1 MSDKAGQYLELFL
14 DMMSAERGAAQN
26 TLEAYRRD
34 LEQYVGHLARVRT
47 PVDDV
52 DRNGVQAY
60 LMGLE
65 SQGFAATTQARH
77 LSAIKQFHR
86 FLVAEHLR
94 KDDPTAIV
102 PAPKA
107 GQRLPKT
114 LSIEEVDQ
122 LFAAAEAAMAQP
134 NLSPK
139 AQLKAERNFVLLELL
154 YGTGMRVSELV
165 ALLRSAIVKDASM
178 LVVRGKGDKERMVPL
193 NDGAKDALLTYLKK
207 LPPGRFAFPANTKE
221 GYLARQVFAREL
233 KQIAID
239 AGIDPSKISPHILRH
254 AFASHLLERGAD
266 LRVVQV
272 LLGHADISTTQ
283 IYTHILDERLT
294 QLVEKHHPLAQKS

>member
-1 MSDKAGQYLELFL
+1 MTDRAGQYLDLFL

-26 TLEAYRRD
+26 TLEAYQRD
-34 LEQYVGHLARVRT
+34 LIDYARHLKAT
-47 PVDDV
+47 GLTIDQI

-60 LMGLE
+60 LMRLE
-65 SQGFAATTQARH
+65 QQGFAATTQARH

-86 FLVAEHLR
+86 FLVAENLR

-114 LSIEEVDQ
+114 LSIEEVDK
-122 LFAAAEAAMAQP
+122 LFDAAEAAMAMP
-134 NLSPK
+134 ELSPK
-139 AQLKAERNFVLLELL
+139 ARLKAERNYVLLELL

-165 ALLRSAIVKDASM
+165 ALLRSAIVRDASM

-193 NDGAKDALLTYLKK
+193 NDRAKDALLSYLKK

-239 AGIDPSKISPHILRH
+239 AGIDPGKISPHILRH

-294 QLVEKHHPLAQKS
+294 QLVEKHHPLAQ

>member
-1 MSDKAGQYLELFL
+1 M
-14 DMMSAERGAAQN
+14 
-26 TLEAYRRD
+26 
-34 LEQYVGHLARVRT
+34 
-47 PVDDV
+47 
-52 DRNGVQAY
+52 
-60 LMGLE
+60 
-65 SQGFAATTQARH
+65 
-77 LSAIKQFHR
+77 
-86 FLVAEHLR
+86 
-94 KDDPTAIV
+94 
-102 PAPKA
+102 
-107 GQRLPKT
+107 
-114 LSIEEVDQ
+114 
-122 LFAAAEAAMAQP
+122 AMP
-134 NLSPK
+134 ELSPK
-139 AQLKAERNFVLLELL
+139 ARLKAERNYVLLELL

-165 ALLRSAIVKDASM
+165 ALLRSAIVRDASM

-193 NDGAKDALLTYLKK
+193 NDRAKDALLSYLKK

-239 AGIDPSKISPHILRH
+239 AGIDPGKISPHILRH

-294 QLVEKHHPLAQKS
+294 QLVEKHHPLAQ

>member
-1 MSDKAGQYLELFL
+1 MTDRAGQYLDLFL

-26 TLEAYRRD
+26 TLEAYQRD
-34 LEQYVGHLARVRT
+34 LVDYARYLKAT
-47 PVDDV
+47 GLTIDQI

-60 LMGLE
+60 LMRLE
-65 SQGFAATTQARH
+65 QQGFAATTQARH

-86 FLVAEHLR
+86 FLVAENLR

-114 LSIEEVDQ
+114 LSIEEVDK
-122 LFAAAEAAMAQP
+122 LFDAAEAAMAVP
-134 NLSPK
+134 ELSPK
-139 AQLKAERNFVLLELL
+139 AMLKAERNYVLLELL

-165 ALLRSAIVKDASM
+165 ALLRSAIVRDASM

-193 NDGAKDALLTYLKK
+193 NDRAKDALLSYLKK

-239 AGIDPSKISPHILRH
+239 AGLDPGKISPHILRH

-294 QLVEKHHPLAQKS
+294 QLVEKHHPLAQ

>member
-1 MSDKAGQYLELFL
+1 MTDRAGQYLDLFL

-26 TLEAYRRD
+26 TLEAYQRD
-34 LEQYVGHLARVRT
+34 LIDYARHLKAT
-47 PVDDV
+47 GLTVDQI

-60 LMGLE
+60 LMRLE
-65 SQGFAATTQARH
+65 QQGFAATTQARH

-86 FLVAEHLR
+86 FLVAENLR

-114 LSIEEVDQ
+114 LSIEEVDK
-122 LFAAAEAAMAQP
+122 LFDAAEAAMAVP
-134 NLSPK
+134 ELSPK
-139 AQLKAERNFVLLELL
+139 AMLKAERNYVLLELL
-154 YGTGMRVSELV
+154 YGTGMRISELV
-165 ALLRSAIVKDASM
+165 ALLRSAIVRDASM

-193 NDGAKDALLTYLKK
+193 NDRAKDALLSYLKK

-239 AGIDPSKISPHILRH
+239 AGIDPGKISPHILRH

-294 QLVEKHHPLAQKS
+294 QLVEKHHPLAQ

>member
-1 MSDKAGQYLELFL
+1 MTDRAGQYLDLFL

-26 TLEAYRRD
+26 TLEAYQRD
-34 LEQYVGHLARVRT
+34 LVDYARHLKAT
-47 PVDDV
+47 GLTVDQI

-60 LMGLE
+60 LMRLE
-65 SQGFAATTQARH
+65 QQGFAATTQARH

-86 FLVAEHLR
+86 FLVAENLR

-114 LSIEEVDQ
+114 LSIEEVDK
-122 LFAAAEAAMAQP
+122 LFDAAEAAMAVP
-134 NLSPK
+134 KLSPK
-139 AQLKAERNFVLLELL
+139 AMLKAERNYVLLELL

-165 ALLRSAIVKDASM
+165 ALLRSAIVRDASM

-193 NDGAKDALLTYLKK
+193 NDRAKDALLSYLKK

-239 AGIDPSKISPHILRH
+239 AGIDPGKISPHILRH

-294 QLVEKHHPLAQKS
+294 QLVEKHHPLAQ

>member
-1 MSDKAGQYLELFL
+1 M
-14 DMMSAERGAAQN
+14 AEN
-26 TLEAYRRD
+26 
-34 LEQYVGHLARVRT
+34 
-47 PVDDV
+47 
-52 DRNGVQAY
+52 
-60 LMGLE
+60 
-65 SQGFAATTQARH
+65 
-77 LSAIKQFHR
+77 
-86 FLVAEHLR
+86 LR
-94 KDDPTAIV
+94 QDDPTAIV

-114 LSIEEVDQ
+114 LSIEEVDR
-122 LFAAAEAAMAQP
+122 LFDAAEAAMAAP
-134 NLSPK
+134 DLSPK
-139 AQLKAERNFVLLELL
+139 AQLKAERNYVLLELL

-165 ALLRSAIVKDASM
+165 ALLRSAIVKEAAM

-193 NDGAKDALLTYLKK
+193 NDRAKDALLSYLEK

-239 AGIDPSKISPHILRH
+239 AGIDPTKISPHILRH

-294 QLVEKHHPLAQKS
+294 QLVEKHHPLAQ